1 MSGQIH
7 ISTPHKFKYQLKAIN
22 AGAQPPPAPGSL
34 SGLLNVSNDEPDHLK
49 KKTTSQ
55 LCPGYLGRTGA
66 THQSSNKSNMKCSL
80 RLCLLCC
87 QMVQRVHGLTCNF
100 KAHFYTALSSGDQHR
115 SSPAINN
122 FVPFHLN
129 VYNQGSSQ
137 PLSQPTVLTQHS
149 SPSLAGPSGSQQ
161 PKSRQIQSA
170 QANRAVTST
179 LTPSQLSEYHENLKA
194 VDLVAKSRDAA
205 KREAARTI
213 WIELWTK
220 PGSSTLINAEAPNWP
235 LFSLQEFQIILD
247 KCRKVTS
254 NTEDW
259 ESEIEVWNMEQFQW
273 VSLAP
278 TCTSKYPPIP
288 RKILVRLESIS
299 DSNCVG
305 LSKAI
310 IKMTTEGPY
319 EPLTTPSR
327 CIITN
332 SPNPPKIASSS
343 LKSPVP
349 VPVPARA
356 PAPAPAVRHHIQLDV
371 ETSMEPATPDNSE
384 ISDIE
389 CIGSSDLHVKNQR
402 AKSTWPDSRVLLR
415 QTLRWHLSY
424 DSEGSPRVAWVEF
437 FGDMYDYGHTTV
449 YRVKNWINL
458 VGVKKLDLD
467 TRENPSL
474 TLIAAQKKYQ
484 QEWLATKTKQNDQT
498 VQPKQKQDREHVQQ
512 QELKRRKVEVVDNTR
527 SDVQIVNN

>member
-1 MSGQIH
+1 MPPKQQKTSKSARRRASEPWRSKVESAEGVETAENTGIRKQNVLDMSGQIH
-7 ISTPHKFKYQLKAIN
+7 ISTPHKLYITNRHRRIVHPLPSPVAGQLTGLTCPECPLTSTSQLRYCPPRFPNPANINWKCYQPNSHHAHGKGYVRTLKIEHLINEIRAIN

-34 SGLLNVSNDEPDHLK
+34 SGLLNVSNDEPNHLK
-49 KKTTSQ
+49 KTTTSQ

-80 RLCLLCC
+80 RLCLLTSMTESPMKCC

-115 SSPAINN
+115 SSPSINN
-122 FVPFHLN
+122 FVPFHSN
-129 VYNQGSSQ
+129 VYNQGPSQ
-137 PLSQPTVLTQHS
+137 PLSQPSVLTQR
-149 SPSLAGPSGSQQ
+149 PYQSLAVPSGSQQ
-161 PKSRQIQSA
+161 PKPRQIQSA

-235 LFSLQEFQIILD
+235 LFSLQECQIILD
-247 KCRKVTS
+247 KCRKATS

-259 ESEIEVWNMEQFQW
+259 ESEIE
-273 VSLAP
+273 
-278 TCTSKYPPIP
+278 YPPIP

-305 LSKAI
+305 LSEAI

-319 EPLTTPSR
+319 EPLTTPAR

-332 SPNPPKIASSS
+332 SPNPPKITSSS
-343 LKSPVP
+343 LKSP

-356 PAPAPAVRHHIQLDV
+356 PAPAPAVRNHLQLDV
-371 ETSMEPATPDNSE
+371 ETSTEPATPDSLPLPSPQTIYSKENTNRSKDSE

-389 CIGSSDLHVKNQR
+389 CIGSSDLHVK
-402 AKSTWPDSRVLLR
+402 
-415 QTLRWHLSY
+415 Y
-424 DSEGSPRVAWVEF
+424 
-437 FGDMYDYGHTTV
+437 
-449 YRVKNWINL
+449 
-458 VGVKKLDLD
+458 
-467 TRENPSL
+467 
-474 TLIAAQKKYQ
+474 
-484 QEWLATKTKQNDQT
+484 LA
-498 VQPKQKQDREHVQQ
+498 RF
-512 QELKRRKVEVVDNTR
+512 
-527 SDVQIVNN
+527 